1 MELTF
6 KQENFIS
13 DVARE
18 AKKLRKMEKGEVI
31 GFHSTGREIKPV
43 YTIIDP
49 PEPTPD
55 EIQEL
60 FDEVYADI
68 PEEEIDLAWLDD
80 LYEARKDAE
89 RDIQEEC
96 NGCYVSCNESDL
108 CE

>member
-6 KQENFIS
+6 EQENFIS
-13 DVARE
+13 DVACE
-18 AKKLRKMEKGEVI
+18 AKKLRELEKGEVI
-31 GFHSTGREIKPV
+31 GFHSTGMEIKPV
-43 YTIIDP
+43 YTINIE

-68 PEEEIDLAWLDD
+68 PEEEMDLAWLDD

-89 RDIQEEC
+89 RDIQEDPNLYER
-96 NGCYVSCNESDL
+96 GDYEK
-108 CE
+108 